1 MTADAAVE
9 DYAALA
15 GVFGVLV
22 EILEER
28 NAGLEERNAGLE
40 ERNAGLEE
48 RNAGLEQR
56 NAELSAQLAGLLER
70 VAKLER
76 QVSRNSGNSG
86 MPPSADDLPGRTA
99 PAPKPERERGGKKKQ
114 GKQPGAP
121 GAHLAWSESPDD
133 RKPLFPSGEC
143 DCGRDLGDAVDL
155 GVARSHQVVDTPVVT
170 ASVIQYDEHAVRC
183 RCGRAHVAPPPDGAG
198 EAGTVAYGLNLQAW
212 VVFLLVMHHVPVE
225 RCAQVIEALTG
236 ARPSD
241 GFVHSMIAR
250 AAAAVRGVNM
260 LIRALIIT
268 ASVISADETPIRVGP
283 GPKASKKYLLVACTN
298 LLTYFYLGDRSMKT
312 FDCFVFPD
320 LSGAVIVHDRYR
332 NYDKI
337 PGVAHQLCTQ
347 HLLRD
352 LEDAAQAYPGAV
364 WPAQAAEALRA
375 LIHASNIARDQGL
388 ASVPAGEIA
397 ADLKLFRHAVLVG
410 LSQVP
415 RVPGANTKQKPGR
428 TLLECLRDREEDVL
442 RFLTDTRI
450 PPTSNQAERDLRP
463 AKTQQK
469 ISGRLRSEAR
479 TRNRYAIR
487 GYLDTARKHGADVM
501 AAIRGVLT
509 GNPWNPPLP
518 A

>member
-1 MTADAAVE
+1 VTADAAAE
-9 DYAALA
+9 DYAVLA
-15 GVFGVLV
+15 GVQGVLV
-22 EILEER
+22 EIFENR
-28 NAGLEERNAGLE
+28 NAELERRNGELER
-40 ERNAGLEE
+40 
-48 RNAGLEQR
+48 R
-56 NAELSAQLAGLLER
+56 NAELSAQLADVLER

-99 PAPKPERERGGKKKQ
+99 PDPKPRRERGGKKRQ

-121 GAHLAWSESPDD
+121 GAHLAWSENPDD
-133 RKPLFPSGEC
+133 QKPLFPSGEC
-143 DCGRDLGDAVDL
+143 GCGRDLGEALDL
-155 GVARSHQVVDTPVVT
+155 GIARSHQVVDTPAASATVT
-170 ASVIQYDEHAVRC
+170 QYDEHAVQC
-183 RCGRAHVAPPPDGAG
+183 RCGKTHVAAPPEGAG
-198 EAGTVAYGLNLQAW
+198 EAGTVTYGLNLQAW

-236 ARPSD
+236 TRPSD

-283 GPKASKKYLLVACTN
+283 GPRTRKKYLLVACTN
-298 LLTYFYLGDRSMKT
+298 LLTYFCLGDRSMET

-320 LSGAVIVHDRYR
+320 LSGTVIVHDRYR

-337 PGVAHQLCTQ
+337 PGVLHQLCTQ

-364 WPAQAAEALRA
+364 WPGQAAEALRA
-375 LIHASNIARDQGL
+375 LIHASNVARGQGL
-388 ASVPAGEIA
+388 AAVPADVTA

-415 RVPGANTKQKPGR
+415 RVPGTNMRQKPGR
-428 TLLECLRDREEDVL
+428 TLLECLRDREGDVL
-442 RFLTDTRI
+442 RFLTDLRI

-487 GYLDTARKHGADVM
+487 GYLDTARKHGADM
-501 AAIRGVLT
+501 MTAIRGALT
-509 GNPWNPPLP
+509 GNPWMPPLP